1 MKRIYVD
8 TDEAKEGNI
17 RVEDKYYQVV
27 ESYKEAYA
35 IISSQMIAKGST
47 DISCYEDLYLEQRLS
62 EEYDKA
68 EKQGNIGEFFEKAF
82 ENILNEEDY
91 KELLKM
97 LNCIPDEFDPEE
109 ELANRI
115 ADKKRKSDYYGDGL
129 KLIAEYLESITHE
142 EAIAVVTYYH
152 FYHGLCYADQLIS
165 DIKDDQTENVS
176 FERVGRAYTI

>member
-1 MKRIYVD
+1 MKKIYVD
-8 TDEAKEGNI
+8 TDEAKKGNI
-17 RVEDKYYQVV
+17 QVEDKYYQVV

-35 IISSQMIAKGST
+35 IISSKMIAKGST
-47 DISCYEDLYLEQRLS
+47 DVSYYEDLYLEQRLS

-97 LNCIPDEFDPEE
+97 LNCIPDKFDPEE

-115 ADKKRKSDYYGDGL
+115 AGKERKSNYYGDGL
-129 KLIAEYLESITHE
+129 KVIAEYLESITHE

-152 FYHGLCYADQLIS
+152 FYHGLHYVDQLIS
-165 DIKDDQTENVS
+165 DIKDDQAEKVG
-176 FERVGRAYTI
+176 FDRVGRSYTI